1 MLEEQNHFHFFL
13 FKMNQLKLKSDI
25 LVFECIQLVTFF
37 SLFILSTFIYKIL
50 DWNVIFLKNK
60 ASN

>member
-50 DWNVIFLKNK
+50 D
-60 ASN
+60 